1 MLDLATLQA
10 GAFELAERDRDLAR
24 VHQLHG
30 PPPLW
35 SRPPGF
41 ATLVRIIL
49 EQQVSLA
56 SARGTFGRLKQKLG
70 GRISSKGVLQLEGE
84 GLRELGFSRQK
95 ARYAVSL
102 AQQVAARQFS
112 IAQLQRLSDEA
123 ARQRL
128 TSLLGFGNWSADVYL
143 MMALRRP
150 DVLPTGDLGLIKG
163 IEEVCQRSFE
173 DALAIT
179 EYAQRW
185 RPLRSIATR
194 MIWQAY
200 LVRRG
205 QDPHSISDG

>member
-123 ARQRL
+123 ARQR
-128 TSLLGFGNWSADVYL
+128 
-143 MMALRRP
+143 
-150 DVLPTGDLGLIKG
+150 
-163 IEEVCQRSFE
+163 
-173 DALAIT
+173 
-179 EYAQRW
+179 
-185 RPLRSIATR
+185 
-194 MIWQAY
+194 
-200 LVRRG
+200 
-205 QDPHSISDG
+205 